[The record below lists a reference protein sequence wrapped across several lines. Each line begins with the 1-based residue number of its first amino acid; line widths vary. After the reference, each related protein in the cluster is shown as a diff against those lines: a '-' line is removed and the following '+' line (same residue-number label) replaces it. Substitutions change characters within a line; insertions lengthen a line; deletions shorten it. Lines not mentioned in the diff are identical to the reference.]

1 MAFMSP
7 LLFGSAA
14 TATTAATTGLIGAA
28 TEFSLATTL
37 GTLGTVLGIAGAL
50 GKGNAARA
58 AGDYNAQ
65 IAEQNAILARQQ
77 SAEEERRFRIDASK
91 RMGAMQAAYSASG
104 VTLEGSPMDVLEE
117 SFYTAEMDALTIRQ
131 GGRASA
137 AAYKSE
143 AQLSHMQGR
152 AGQQA
157 GYTSA
162 AAELLR
168 GASSYYKMRQT

>member
-1 MAFMSP
+1 MAFISA
-7 LLFGSAA
+7 LLYGASATSA
-14 TATTAATTGLIGAA
+14 T
-28 TEFSLATTL
+28 ATTL
-37 GTLGTVLGIAGAL
+37 GTLGTALSIAGAL
-50 GKGNAARA
+50 SRGNAASA

-65 IAEQNAILARQQ
+65 IARQNAILARQQ
-77 SAEEERRFRIDASK
+77 SAEAERRFRIDSSK
-91 RMGAMQAAYSASG
+91 RMGAMRAAYSASG